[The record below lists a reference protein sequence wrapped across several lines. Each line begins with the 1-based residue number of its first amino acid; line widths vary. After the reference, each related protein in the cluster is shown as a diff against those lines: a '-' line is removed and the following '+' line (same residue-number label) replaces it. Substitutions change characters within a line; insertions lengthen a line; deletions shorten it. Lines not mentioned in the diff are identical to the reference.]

1 MSNINSGKNEFRLS
15 QISQAKALLEKE
27 GYFTANL
34 WHTDDVCQ
42 NYKVNQDQALDLIED
57 AMTSDWMV
65 ANIFETIDIIA
76 EENGYKR
83 KDED

>member
-1 MSNINSGKNEFRLS
+1 
-15 QISQAKALLEKE
+15 
-27 GYFTANL
+27 
-34 WHTDDVCQ
+34 
-42 NYKVNQDQALDLIED
+42 
-57 AMTSDWMV
+57 MTSDWMV

>member
-1 MSNINSGKNEFRLS
+1 MSNINAGKNEFRLS